1 MREESRK
8 AVLVKSELFS
18 FFRSTKGYKTVFSA
32 FLPPSKVTSSTFI
45 LRDYAFRDFLFICL
59 GGFRVFLGVFGF
71 LLVAVVWWGLF
82 GFSDWFVFFCCLF
95 CLFAFWFGL
104 V

>member
-71 LLVAVVWWGLF
+71 LLVAGGGFLGFLIGL
-82 GFSDWFVFFCCLF
+82 VFFVVCFVCL
-95 CLFAFWFGL
+95 LFGL